1 MKFEEIWE
9 ANHLPLKNFVITKVP
24 EREVPD
30 ILQIVSI
37 EFYKSI
43 QKGKEIR
50 NPKNWLFQVTRNII
64 ADYFK
69 KKSKSI
75 DSELHFANVYQE
87 DYDGCICDIVEE
99 VIQSLLPEKYS
110 VPLILSDIYKI
121 PQKEIA
127 IQLDMNYENTK
138 SIIRRARE
146 RLKDKVKQS
155 VDLQYNKKGE
165 VVSGRLKQG
174 NDFPPEIVQMIRK
187 LELED

>member
-1 MKFEEIWE
+1 MEFEEIWN
-9 ANHLPLKNFVITKVP
+9 AHHLPLKNFVTTKVP
-24 EREVPD
+24 EREVSD

-50 NPKNWLFQVTRNII
+50 NSKNWLFQVTRNII

-75 DSELHFANVYQE
+75 DSELGFANMPQE
-87 DYDGCICDIVEE
+87 DYQDCVCDIVEQ

-110 VPLILSDIYKI
+110 IPLILSDIYKI
-121 PQKEIA
+121 PHKEIA

-138 SIIRRARE
+138 SRIRRARE
-146 RLKDKVKQS
+146 RLKDKVGQS
-155 VDLQYNKKGE
+155 IDLEYNKKGE
-165 VVSGRLKQG
+165 IVSGRLKQ
-174 NDFPPEIVQMIRK
+174 NNNFPPEMVQMIRK
-187 LELED
+187 LQLED